1 MSGKNETSRSTFT
14 WIVGDCKP
22 IRADRMFKERENYQ
36 FGSAHK
42 VIRIFS
48 FFTIVVNILSLS
60 NKYISYQDD
69 S

>member
-1 MSGKNETSRSTFT
+1 
-14 WIVGDCKP
+14 
-22 IRADRMFKERENYQ
+22 MFKERENYQ

>member
-1 MSGKNETSRSTFT
+1 
-14 WIVGDCKP
+14 
-22 IRADRMFKERENYQ
+22 MFKERENYQ

-48 FFTIVVNILSLS
+48 FFTTVVNILSLS